1 METIIWVAA
10 VIERLLLPIEPS
22 GLKCILPETN
32 GLPSP
37 ISYDISVVWHCDGV
51 TVTVGVDVIELV
63 GVVELVCVTDG
74 DTDVVGV
81 IDVVGDTDVVGVVVS
96 PIVGVTDGDS
106 EVVGVVDGDNGIVG
120 VVVLVGVVVGVID
133 GDNEIV
139 GVIVVVGV
147 GVTLTHSHSSHS
159 LESWTIKQNESG
171 FSNCG
176 GISIVIGKSDS
187 CIFEATVTQLLV
199 IIHPS
204 QIIILNGGVPCSW
217 VIWYCKAIIN

>member
-63 GVVELVCVTDG
+63 GVVELVCVTD
-74 DTDVVGV
+74 
-81 IDVVGDTDVVGVVVS
+81 GDTDVVGVVVS

-199 IIHPS
+199 ILHPS